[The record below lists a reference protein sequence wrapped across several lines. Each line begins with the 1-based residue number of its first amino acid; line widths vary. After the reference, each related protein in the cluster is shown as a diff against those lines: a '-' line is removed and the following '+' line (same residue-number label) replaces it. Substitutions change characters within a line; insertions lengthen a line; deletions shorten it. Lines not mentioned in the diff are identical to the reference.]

1 MREAIGRY
9 PGMLLNHVEML
20 YRPGERELAADFFR
34 ALGCTCETKMHPV
47 YAFAFI
53 ESGDKDVINN
63 VVYLSEIRPE
73 QVALEDALQSALAGD
88 EALARGLDGYLEKR
102 RTRPHGIPHFGIR
115 YPSFA
120 AIEDVI
126 ARLESLDGPLKD
138 RVEGPVV
145 ARPGDAQ
152 SMTDDLIQA
161 FVATDVAFSGLATLG
176 QLIELQAQEITPG

>member
-1 MREAIGRY
+1 
-9 PGMLLNHVEML
+9 ML
-20 YRPGERELAADFFR
+20 YRPGERDLAAEFFR
-34 ALGCTCETKMHPV
+34 VLGCTCETKLHDT

-53 ESGDKDVINN
+53 EDSDKDVINN
-63 VVYLSEIRPE
+63 VLYLSEIRPE
-73 QVALEDALQSALAGD
+73 QAALEEALLSALSRDDALAQ
-88 EALARGLDGYLEKR
+88 GLKGYLEKR

-120 AIEDVI
+120 AIEEVI
-126 ARLESLDGPLKD
+126 ERLENLGGPLKG

-145 ARPGDAQ
+145 ARPGDPQ

-176 QLIELQAQEITPG
+176 QLIELQAQEIVTD